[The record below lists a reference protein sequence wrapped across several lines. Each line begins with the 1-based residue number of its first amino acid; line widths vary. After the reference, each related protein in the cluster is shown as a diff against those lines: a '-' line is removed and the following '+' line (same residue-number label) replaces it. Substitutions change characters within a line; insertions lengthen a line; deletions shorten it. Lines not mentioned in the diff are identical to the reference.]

1 MFMTVGPPFG
11 SRRPLAKLLL
21 SARFVTSRT
30 ALKRQIHLKTYTNN
44 NRIKCDDEFASLK
57 EWASMNV
64 DFWKDKYPAGIAADI
79 NPDEYQNIQAV
90 LKQSCQRFAD
100 KPAFSNLGKTI
111 TYGELYEL
119 SGAFAAYLQQH
130 TDLKPGDRIAVQLP
144 NVLQY
149 PIAVFGAIRA
159 GLIVVNTNPLYT
171 AREMEHQFNDSGAT
185 ALVCLANMAH
195 LAEKVVP
202 KTAVKHVIVTE
213 VGDLLPPLKRL
224 LINSVIK
231 YVKKMVPAYHLP
243 QAVKFN
249 DVLAKGHGRAVNDA
263 SPVSSDVA
271 VLQYTGGTTGV
282 AKGAMLTH
290 RNLVANMLQCKA
302 LMGSNLN
309 EGSEILITPLPLY
322 HIYAFTFHCM
332 AMMLIGNHNI
342 LISNP
347 RDLPSM
353 VKELSK
359 WKFSGFVGL
368 NTLFVALCNNEG
380 FRKLDF
386 SALKVTLSGG
396 MALQLAAAE
405 RWKAVTGCNICE
417 GYGMTETSPVA
428 TVNPIQKI
436 QIGTIGIPMPSTL
449 CKVITDDGVELAL
462 GEVGELCVKGPQVM
476 KGYWQREDATAEIL
490 DREGWLKTGDIA
502 IIQPDGYL
510 RIVDRKKDMILVSGF
525 NVYPN
530 ELEDVLTT
538 LPGVLQCAAIG
549 VPDEKSGEHIK
560 LFIVVKPGATLTKEQ
575 VMEHMRANVTGYK
588 VPKAVEFRDVLPTTN
603 VGKILRRELRDEEL
617 KKLGLKK

>member
-1 MFMTVGPPFG
+1 M
-11 SRRPLAKLLL
+11 
-21 SARFVTSRT
+21 
-30 ALKRQIHLKTYTNN
+30 IEH
-44 NRIKCDDEFASLK
+44 
-57 EWASMNV
+57 
-64 DFWKDKYPAGIAADI
+64 FWKDKYPAGIAAEID
-79 NPDEYQNIQAV
+79 PDEFPNVQTV

-100 KPAFSNLGKTI
+100 KPAFSNFGKTL
-111 TYGELYEL
+111 TYGELYAL
-119 SGAFAAYLQQH
+119 SGQFAAWLQQH
-130 TDLKPGDRIAVQLP
+130 TDLQPGDRIAVQLP

-149 PIAVFGAIRA
+149 PVAVFGAMRA

-171 AREMEHQFNDSGAT
+171 AREMEHQFKDSGAK

-202 KTAVKHVIVTE
+202 QTAVKHVIVTE
-213 VGDLLPPLKRL
+213 VADLLPPLKRL

-243 QAVKFN
+243 QAVRFN
-249 DVLAKGHGRAVNDA
+249 DALAKGRGQAVVEANPAAD
-263 SPVSSDVA
+263 DVA

-290 RNLVANMLQCKA
+290 RNLVANMLQCRA
-302 LMGSNLN
+302 LMGANLK
-309 EGSEILITPLPLY
+309 EGCEILITPLPLY

-332 AMMLIGNHNI
+332 AMMLIGNHNV

-347 RDLPSM
+347 RDLPAV
-353 VKELSK
+353 VKELRK

-368 NTLFVALCNNEG
+368 NTLFVALCNHEG
-380 FRKLDF
+380 FRGLDF

-396 MALQLAAAE
+396 MALQLSVAE
-405 RWKAVTGCNICE
+405 RWKAVTGCAICE

-428 TVNPIQKI
+428 TVNPVQAI
-436 QIGTIGIPMPSTL
+436 QIGTIGIPVPSTL
-449 CKVITDDGVELAL
+449 CKVIDDSGAELPL

-476 KGYWQREDATAEIL
+476 KGYWQREEATAEIL
-490 DREGWLKTGDIA
+490 DDQGWLKTGDIA
-502 IIQPDGYL
+502 VIQPDGYM

-530 ELEDVLTT
+530 EIEDVLAG
-538 LPGVLQCAAIG
+538 LPGVVQCAAIG
-549 VPDEKSGEHIK
+549 IPDEKSGELIK
-560 LFIVVKPGATLTKEQ
+560 VFLVLKPGTTLTKEQ
-575 VMEHMRANVTGYK
+575 VTEHMRANLTGYK
-588 VPKAVEFRDVLPTTN
+588 VARQIEFRDSLPTTN

-617 KKLGLKK
+617 KKLGIKKSA

>member
-1 MFMTVGPPFG
+1 M
-11 SRRPLAKLLL
+11 
-21 SARFVTSRT
+21 
-30 ALKRQIHLKTYTNN
+30 IEN
-44 NRIKCDDEFASLK
+44 
-57 EWASMNV
+57 
-64 DFWKDKYPAGIAADI
+64 FWKDKYPAGIPADI
-79 NPDEYQNIQAV
+79 NADQYPNIQAV
-90 LKQSCQRFAD
+90 LKESCQRFAD

-111 TYGELYEL
+111 SYGELYEL
-119 SGAFAAYLQQH
+119 SGIFAAYLQNH
-130 TDLKPGDRIAVQLP
+130 TDLQPGDRIAVQMP

-149 PIAVFGAIRA
+149 PVVVFGAMRA
-159 GLIVVNTNPLYT
+159 GLVVVNTNPLYT
-171 AREMEHQFNDSGAT
+171 AREMEHQFNDSGAK

-195 LAEKVVP
+195 LAEDVLP
-202 KTAVKHVIVTE
+202 KTGVRHVIVTE

-224 LINSVIK
+224 LVNSVVK
-231 YVKKMVPAYHLP
+231 YVKKMVPAFNLP

-249 DVLAKGHGRAVNDA
+249 DALAKGRGKALRESAPQGN
-263 SPVSSDVA
+263 DVA

-309 EGSEILITPLPLY
+309 EGCEILITPLPLY

-347 RDLPSM
+347 RDLPAM

-368 NTLFVALCNNEG
+368 NTLFVALCNNEA

-405 RWKAVTGCNICE
+405 RWKAVTGCGICE

-428 TVNPIQKI
+428 TVNPIQHI
-436 QIGTIGIPMPSTL
+436 QIGTIGIPVPSTV
-449 CKVITDDGVELAL
+449 CKVIADDGTELAL
-462 GEVGELCVKGPQVM
+462 GETGELCVKGPQVM
-476 KGYWQREDATAEIL
+476 KGYWQREDATAEML
-490 DREGWLKTGDIA
+490 DSEGWLKTGDIA
-502 IIQPDGYL
+502 IIQPDGYM

-530 ELEDVLTT
+530 ELEDVLAG

-588 VPKAVEFRDVLPTTN
+588 VPKAVEFRDALPTTN

>member
-1 MFMTVGPPFG
+1 M
-11 SRRPLAKLLL
+11 
-21 SARFVTSRT
+21 
-30 ALKRQIHLKTYTNN
+30 IDN
-44 NRIKCDDEFASLK
+44 
-57 EWASMNV
+57 
-64 DFWKDKYPAGIAADI
+64 FWKDKYPSGIPADI
-79 NPDEYQNIQAV
+79 NPDEYPNVQAV

-119 SGAFAAYLQQH
+119 SGAFAAWIQQH
-130 TDLKPGDRIAVQLP
+130 TDLQPGDRIAVQLP

-171 AREMEHQFNDSGAT
+171 AREMEHQFNDSGAK

-202 KTAVKHVIVTE
+202 KTQIRQVIVTE
-213 VGDLLPPLKRL
+213 VADMLSPFKRL

-243 QAVKFN
+243 KAIKFN
-249 DVLAKGHGRAVNDA
+249 DVLGKGCGQPVTDV
-263 SPVSSDVA
+263 SPGSADVA

-290 RNLVANMLQCKA
+290 RNLIANMLQCRA
-302 LMGSNLN
+302 LMASNLG
-309 EGSEILITPLPLY
+309 EGCEIIITPLPLY

-332 AMMLIGNHNI
+332 AMMLLGNHNI

-347 RDLPSM
+347 RDLPAM

-380 FRKLDF
+380 FRNLDF

-396 MALQLAAAE
+396 MALQQAAAE
-405 RWKAVTGCNICE
+405 RWKQVTGCQVCE

-428 TVNPIQKI
+428 TVNPAQDV
-436 QIGTIGIPMPSTL
+436 QMGSIGIPVPSTL
-449 CKVITDDGVELAL
+449 CKVIDDAGNELAF
-462 GEVGELCVKGPQVM
+462 GETGELCIKGPQVM
-476 KGYWQREDATAEIL
+476 KGYWQRQEATDEMI
-490 DREGWLKTGDIA
+490 DSEGWLKTGDIA
-502 IIQPDGYL
+502 IIQPDGYI
-510 RIVDRKKDMILVSGF
+510 RIVDRKKDMILISGF

-530 ELEDVLTT
+530 ELEDVLAT

-549 VPDEKSGEHIK
+549 VPDEKSGETIK
-560 LFIVVKPGATLTKEQ
+560 VFVVAKPGVTLTKDK
-575 VMEHMRANVTGYK
+575 VMEHMRANLTGYK
-588 VPKAVEFRDVLPTTN
+588 VPRSVEFRDVLPTTN

-617 KKLGLKK
+617 KKLGVKK

>member
-1 MFMTVGPPFG
+1 M
-11 SRRPLAKLLL
+11 
-21 SARFVTSRT
+21 
-30 ALKRQIHLKTYTNN
+30 IEN
-44 NRIKCDDEFASLK
+44 
-57 EWASMNV
+57 
-64 DFWKDKYPAGIAADI
+64 FWKDKYPSGISPDVD
-79 NPDEYQNIQAV
+79 PDEYPNVQAV

-100 KPAFSNLGKTI
+100 KPAFSNLGKTL

-119 SGAFAAYLQQH
+119 SGAFAAWIQQH
-130 TDLKPGDRIAVQLP
+130 TDLVPGDRIAVQLP

-149 PIAVFGAIRA
+149 PVAVFGAIRA

-171 AREMEHQFNDSGAT
+171 AREMEHQFNDSGAK
-185 ALVCLANMAH
+185 ALICLANMAH

-202 KTAVKHVIVTE
+202 KTQVKHVIITE
-213 VGDLLPPLKRL
+213 VADLLPPLKRL
-224 LINSVIK
+224 LVNSVIK

-243 QAVKFN
+243 DAVRFN
-249 DVLAKGHGRAVNDA
+249 DVLKKGHGRPVAEV
-263 SPVSSDVA
+263 SPDRADVA

-290 RNLVANMLQCKA
+290 RNLIANMLQCRA
-302 LMGSNLN
+302 LMASNLN

-332 AMMLIGNHNI
+332 AMMLIGNHNV

-347 RDLPSM
+347 RDLPAM

-368 NTLFVALCNNEG
+368 NTLFVALCNNEA
-380 FRKLDF
+380 FRNLDF

-405 RWKAVTGCNICE
+405 RWKQVTNCPICE

-436 QIGTIGIPMPSTL
+436 QMGTIGIPVPSTL
-449 CKVITDDGVELAL
+449 CRVIDDAGNELAF
-462 GEVGELCVKGPQVM
+462 GETGELCIKGPQVM
-476 KGYWQREDATAEIL
+476 KGYWQRQETTDEMIDAN
-490 DREGWLKTGDIA
+490 GWLKTGDIA

-510 RIVDRKKDMILVSGF
+510 RIVDRKKDMILISGF

-530 ELEDVLTT
+530 ELEDVLVT

-549 VPDEKSGEHIK
+549 IPDEKSGEAIK
-560 LFIVVKPGATLTKEQ
+560 VFVVAKPGVTLTKDQ
-575 VMEHMRANVTGYK
+575 IMEHMRANLTGYK
-588 VPKAVEFRDVLPTTN
+588 VPRSVEFRDSLPTTN

-617 KKLGLKK
+617 KKLGIKK

>member
-1 MFMTVGPPFG
+1 M
-11 SRRPLAKLLL
+11 
-21 SARFVTSRT
+21 
-30 ALKRQIHLKTYTNN
+30 IEH
-44 NRIKCDDEFASLK
+44 
-57 EWASMNV
+57 
-64 DFWKDKYPAGIAADI
+64 FWKDKYPAGVTADI
-79 NPDEYQNIQAV
+79 NPDEFPNIQAV

-111 TYGELYEL
+111 TYGELYTL
-119 SGAFAAYLQQH
+119 SGAFAAWLQQH

-149 PIAVFGAIRA
+149 PVAVFGAMRA

-171 AREMEHQFNDSGAT
+171 ARELEHQFNDSGAK

-202 KTAVKHVIVTE
+202 KTQVKHVIVTE
-213 VGDLLPPLKRL
+213 VADLLPPLKRL

-243 QAVKFN
+243 GAVRFN
-249 DVLAKGHGRAVNDA
+249 DALALGKGGAVTEAN
-263 SPVSSDVA
+263 PQPGDVA

-290 RNLVANMLQCKA
+290 RNLVANMLQCRA
-302 LMGSNLN
+302 LMGSNLH
-309 EGSEILITPLPLY
+309 EGCEILITPLPLY

-332 AMMLIGNHNI
+332 AMMLIGNHNV

-347 RDLPSM
+347 RDLPAM
-353 VKELSK
+353 VKELGK
-359 WKFSGFVGL
+359 WKFSGFIGL
-368 NTLFVALCNNEG
+368 NTLFVALCNNEA
-380 FRKLDF
+380 FRNLDF
-386 SALKVTLSGG
+386 SALKITLSGG
-396 MALQLAAAE
+396 MALQMSVAE
-405 RWKAVTGCNICE
+405 RWKAVTGCAICE

-428 TVNPIQKI
+428 AVNPISANQV
-436 QIGTIGIPMPSTL
+436 GTIGIPVPSTL
-449 CKVITDDGVELAL
+449 CKIIDDNGQELPL
-462 GEVGELCVKGPQVM
+462 GEVGELCIKGPQVM
-476 KGYWQREDATAEIL
+476 KGYWQREDATAEII
-490 DREGWLKTGDIA
+490 DGNGWLKTGDIA
-502 IIQPDGYL
+502 LIQPDGYM

-530 ELEDVLTT
+530 ELEDVLAT

-549 VPDEKSGEHIK
+549 VPDEKSGEVIK
-560 LFIVVKPGATLTKEQ
+560 VFIVVKPGMTLTKEQ

-588 VPKAVEFRDVLPTTN
+588 VPKAIEFRDALPTTN

-617 KKLGLKK
+617 KKQGLKKIA

>member
-1 MFMTVGPPFG
+1 M
-11 SRRPLAKLLL
+11 
-21 SARFVTSRT
+21 
-30 ALKRQIHLKTYTNN
+30 IEN
-44 NRIKCDDEFASLK
+44 
-57 EWASMNV
+57 
-64 DFWKDKYPAGIAADI
+64 FWKDKYPSGIAADI
-79 NPDEYQNIQAV
+79 NPDEYPNVQAV

-100 KPAFSNLGKTI
+100 KPAFSNLGKTL

-119 SGAFAAYLQQH
+119 SGAFAAWIQQH
-130 TDLKPGDRIAVQLP
+130 TDLQPGDRIAVQLP

-149 PIAVFGAIRA
+149 PITVFGAIRA

-171 AREMEHQFNDSGAT
+171 AREMEHQFNDSGAK

-202 KTAVKHVIVTE
+202 KTQIRQVIVTE
-213 VGDLLPPLKRL
+213 VADMLSPFKRL

-243 QAVKFN
+243 QSVRFN
-249 DVLAKGHGRAVNDA
+249 DVLAKGRGQPVTDV
-263 SPVSSDVA
+263 SPGAADVA

-290 RNLVANMLQCKA
+290 RNLIANMLQCKA
-302 LMGSNLN
+302 LMASELG
-309 EGSEILITPLPLY
+309 EGCEIIITPLPLY

-368 NTLFVALCNNEG
+368 NTLFVALCNSEG
-380 FRKLDF
+380 FRNLDF

-396 MALQLAAAE
+396 MALQQAAAE
-405 RWKAVTGCNICE
+405 RWKQVTGCPVCE

-428 TVNPIQKI
+428 TVNPSQYIQM
-436 QIGTIGIPMPSTL
+436 GTIGIPVPSTL
-449 CKVITDDGVELAL
+449 CKVIDDAGNELAF
-462 GEVGELCVKGPQVM
+462 GETGELCIKGPQVM
-476 KGYWQREDATAEIL
+476 KGYWQRQEATDEML
-490 DREGWLKTGDIA
+490 DSDGWLKTGDIA
-502 IIQPDGYL
+502 IIQPDGYI
-510 RIVDRKKDMILVSGF
+510 RIVDRKKDMILISGF

-530 ELEDVLTT
+530 ELEDVLVT
-538 LPGVLQCAAIG
+538 LPGVLQCATIG
-549 VPDEKSGEHIK
+549 IPDEKSGESIK
-560 LFIVVKPGATLTKEQ
+560 VFVVTKPGVTLTKDQ
-575 VMEHMRANVTGYK
+575 IMVHMRANLTAYK
-588 VPKAVEFRDVLPTTN
+588 VPRSVEFRDVLPTTN